1 MKNKKI
7 MAYMM
12 TFVIVVGLAACA
24 TKPAGSGTAGDGKTE
39 DPYAD
44 PYKTENKDPYAD
56 PYKNQN
62 NDPYADPYKTGG
74 GGNAGAGGEVS
85 AEEYMPEA
93 GEHFTVEKTADGWI
107 EIVNEGGEKLGL

>member
-24 TKPAGSGTAGDGKTE
+24 TKPAGSGTSGDGKTE

-44 PYKTENKDPYAD
+44 PYKNDNKDPYAD

-74 GGNAGAGGEVS
+74 GGNAGAGG
-85 AEEYMPEA
+85 
-93 GEHFTVEKTADGWI
+93 GDLLQTWK
-107 EIVNEGGEKLGL
+107 